1 MRSRIYDRLAQTK
14 RKGNFM
20 LWSELSKDLQTG
32 DIILFH
38 QDGLISRLI
47 DIFTDAHFSHVGM
60 VVRQSENPETEQLMF
75 WQSFEPEGGVVL
87 DKLPDFL
94 TEYLTKYKGTFVCR
108 HLNVERSP
116 EMVEALNAFMTKVK
130 GRPFPSIWGMLS
142 HWLEGKL
149 GIDSG
154 EKSFFCS
161 DLVADSYINM
171 GVLPQKP
178 PPNFYAP
185 KNFATSKDM
194 HFLLDANFSEQI
206 PFELDPPSAGEG
218 S

>member
-1 MRSRIYDRLAQTK
+1 MY
-14 RKGNFM
+14 
-20 LWSELSKDLQTG
+20 WSELSKDLKTG

-38 QDGLISRLI
+38 QSGLISRLI
-47 DIFTDAHFSHVGM
+47 DFFTDAHFSHVGM
-60 VVRQSENPETEQLMF
+60 VVRQSDSPDTGQLRF

-87 DKLPDFL
+87 DDLPEFL
-94 TEYLTKYKGTFVCR
+94 TKYLRKYKGTFVCR
-108 HLNVERSP
+108 HLNVERTP
-116 EMVEALNAFMTKVK
+116 EMVNALNAFMEKVK

-161 DLVADSYINM
+161 DLVAASYINM
-171 GVLPQKP
+171 GVFPKKP

-185 KNFATSKDM
+185 KNFATSKNVQ
-194 HFLLDANFSEQI
+194 FLLDANFSEQI
-206 PFELDPPSAGEG
+206 PFELDPSPAGEE